1 MSILKS
7 KHSGWTW
14 EGRRTPFT
22 GGGGGGGQPTQTT
35 NVNTN
40 VPEYARPYVENMLE
54 AGQRQLFQTEGDKIT
69 GFREYTP
76 YSSDPTQYFAGPSS
90 LQTSSYNEAAGMQ
103 TPGGYAPAQMTA
115 AMSGLG
121 GLAAGTNYQ
130 RMATNPFAVQS
141 YMSPY
146 QQSVTDVEKAS
157 AIRDYEKA
165 MPSLAAQA
173 TRQGAFGG
181 SRSAIERSEAQR
193 ALGSRLG
200 EIQAKGT
207 QSAYDKAMQNMQFG
221 STLGLQGLGQATSAA
236 SALGQLS
243 GAEQQSDIARLGL
256 QNQLGQQQQ
265 QYQQGIINQAIQ
277 DYATQQQYPI
287 MQLGVMSNLLRGLP
301 MQSSSTQM
309 YQAQPSGAQQALG
322 MGLGALGAYKAFA

>member
-54 AGQRQLFQTEGDKIT
+54 AGQRQLFQTDGNTIT
-69 GFREYTP
+69 GFREYQP
-76 YSSDPTQYFAGPSS
+76 YSTDPTKYFAGPSS

-165 MPSLAAQA
+165 MPTLAAQA
-173 TRQGAFGG
+173 VRQGAFGG

-200 EIQAKGT
+200 EIQARGT

-309 YQAQPSGAQQALG
+309 YQAQPSGSQQALG
-322 MGLGALGAYKAFA
+322 LGLGALGAYKAFS

>member
-1 MSILKS
+1 
-7 KHSGWTW
+7 
-14 EGRRTPFT
+14 
-22 GGGGGGGQPTQTT
+22 
-35 NVNTN
+35 
-40 VPEYARPYVENMLE
+40 
-54 AGQRQLFQTEGDKIT
+54 
-69 GFREYTP
+69 
-76 YSSDPTQYFAGPSS
+76 
-90 LQTSSYNEAAGMQ
+90 
-103 TPGGYAPAQMTA
+103 
-115 AMSGLG
+115 MSGLG
-121 GLAAGTNYQ
+121 GLAAGTNFQ
-130 RMATNPFAVQS
+130 RMATNPNAISS

-146 QQSVTDVEKAS
+146 SQNVIDVEKMA
-157 AIRDYEKA
+157 AVRDYEKA
-165 MPSLAAQA
+165 MPTLAAQA
-173 TRQGAFGG
+173 VRQGAFGG

-200 EIQAKGT
+200 EIQARGT

-322 MGLGALGAYKAFA
+322 MGLGALGAYKAFS

>member
-1 MSILKS
+1 
-7 KHSGWTW
+7 
-14 EGRRTPFT
+14 
-22 GGGGGGGQPTQTT
+22 
-35 NVNTN
+35 
-40 VPEYARPYVENMLE
+40 MLE

-69 GFREYTP
+69 GFREYSP
-76 YSSDPTQYFAGPSS
+76 YSTDPTKYFAGPSS

-103 TPGGYAPAQMTA
+103 TPSGYQPAQATA

-121 GLAAGTNYQ
+121 ALRAGTNYQ
-130 RMATNPFAVQS
+130 QMATNPFAVQS

-146 QQSVTDVEKAS
+146 QQGVTDVEKAA
-157 AIRDYEKA
+157 AIRDYQMA
-165 MPSLAAQA
+165 VPTLQAQA
-173 TRQGAFGG
+173 ARQGAFGG
-181 SRSAIERSEAQR
+181 SRSAIQMAEAQR
-193 ALGSRLG
+193 SLGSRLG

-221 STLGLQGLGQATSAA
+221 ANLGLQGLGQATSAA
-236 SALGQLS
+236 GTLGQLA
-243 GAEQQSDIARLGL
+243 GAEQQADISRLGL